1 MSTISTKLSYIFSS
15 LSTLVRLGR
24 GRYSRRYTS
33 PPKVDIELYDFEAC
47 PFCRLVRETITELDL
62 DVKVYPC
69 PKGGN
74 RYREYVKL
82 YGGKAQF
89 PFMVDRARGVKLY
102 ESSTINTYLYEQ
114 YGGGVGEAP
123 NTNRQVG
130 VVLSS
135 LASLLRG
142 ASGTFARPS
151 ASFAGPPVLYGAEG
165 CWKSRLVREELCVRE
180 ITYKSVSVG
189 YGSRKRAIL
198 DDVSAGLGTPV
209 LLLPQEEKILRG
221 VFEILSFLRS

>member
-1 MSTISTKLSYIFSS
+1 MSTISTKLSCILSS
-15 LSTLVRLGR
+15 LPTIVRLGR
-24 GRYSRRYTS
+24 GRCSRRHTS

-69 PKGGN
+69 PKGGK
-74 RYREYVKL
+74 RYRGYVKL

-89 PFMVDRARGVKLY
+89 PFMVDRERGVKMY
-102 ESSTINTYLYEQ
+102 ESSSINTYLYEQ
-114 YGGGVGEAP
+114 YGGHVGEAP
-123 NTNRQVG
+123 NSNRWVG
-130 VVLSS
+130 IVLSS
-135 LASLLRG
+135 FASLLRG

-151 ASFAGPPVLYGAEG
+151 ASFAVPPILYGAEG
-165 CWKSRLVREELCVRE
+165 CWKSRLIREELCVRE

-189 YGSRKRAIL
+189 YGSSKRAIL
-198 DDVSAGLGTPV
+198 DELSAGLGIPV
-209 LLLPQEEKILRG
+209 LFLPQEEKIFRG